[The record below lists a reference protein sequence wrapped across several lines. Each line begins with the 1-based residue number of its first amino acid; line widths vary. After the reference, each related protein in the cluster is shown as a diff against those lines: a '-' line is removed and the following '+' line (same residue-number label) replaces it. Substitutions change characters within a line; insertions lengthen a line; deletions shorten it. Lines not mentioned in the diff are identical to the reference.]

1 MFNVLHVFVGFD
13 AHIDFLTQ
21 FSFAVHIPCNLMF
34 GENCSYVCHCLE
46 DACVATSNSVGCQFG
61 SCSPGYFGFPACQNA
76 CPTGTFG
83 LNCSQNCNCEPQNLC
98 NHINGVCI
106 DGNKC
111 GKGFYGAACTE
122 TLPDVSVIPNNN
134 SVNIRWND
142 PQNPSIQNVFI
153 HATLIG
159 IGDCFSLS
167 PSDYLNYTK
176 TVNIGVKDIQLQLDY
191 WRRYIV
197 TVYGL
202 TSRGISTSPSTTTI
216 MTSFENP
223 SGPPMNLRQLS
234 QSNQSVNVTWDNPLC
249 SQQGGPLEMYL
260 INISTLS
267 SVVTPTTLANSKN
280 MPPIQI
286 SNLTPQIVYTL
297 QVAYKNPVGVGPSSQ
312 LLISLNRSV
321 SNQPTSLSVQYCGM
335 NSCRL
340 TWLPPKEGY
349 EWGTLI
355 EYRVFYWKQVTPNL
369 VNNITVQANVQYC
382 LLSQLESG
390 TIYYAKIS
398 VEMIET
404 LLPFTPVFSKRI
416 FNLLDGSS
424 GVHLYKISNLP
435 ASSRFR
441 IIVDA
446 IGTNNTSIGSS
457 FLNVWTSPAP
467 FQNSRNFTFNP
478 IVPVFNGSLL
488 VNVKFPNFSGYEG
501 GPLNGFYIVVE
512 KSSNANRK
520 RRSVLNQTQLG
531 LSNDAN
537 IVYYSNVSNPSEV
550 IIIGSGQVFDSS
562 NLSIG
567 KIGYS
572 NPLLEPNRTYTI
584 YAIIQSEVD
593 GSSEITR
600 SPPVVFL
607 TGNNSSNISGS
618 SIIPTSTSMK
628 NNQTDSSNTLA
639 VVLGILLAL
648 VLLALIGLII
658 YYICRKKCQSG
669 QYVFRNYSKDLHVSF
684 EKKSYLLPDSYAW
697 WSVPRELGESRY
709 LIIDPQHG
717 PSSTLIGTWSLNEL
731 LKTFSREYSSIPL
744 GVKFSQSIG
753 NLKMNLSKNHSHT
766 SLPYDHNRV
775 KLNRLNDSSQ
785 TDYIN
790 ASFID
795 GYMRRR
801 AYIAA
806 QSPFDMLT
814 IQDFWLMIFQCNI
827 AQIVMLTNSIE
838 DSTLKCCQY
847 WPEMPTRSNTN
858 QPDSKSTIQYFGN
871 IMVEIINRIDY
882 PHFIVRYFIVT
893 ELSSNISQQVIQYQF
908 YSWITPDHVNNIPSY
923 FTNVDNTVE
932 NDRKINLLSNSNSLK
947 NSKDLFCYTST
958 SGTRF
963 NRLNF
968 IEFYYRVKTSSRP
981 EDGPLLVHCSTG
993 LSRTGL
999 YIAFDLL
1006 LQQVTHERVVN
1017 VAKFCSSLC
1026 KARSNIIHSMRQFTL
1041 LYDLLFEVILG
1052 GHCIV
1057 DLDVHSTYKMLCH
1070 KNTKLNRSYLWEQW
1084 SVLHLYTPLFDTNK
1098 ELQVALNSLNLNK
1111 NRYPKIIDL
1120 LPSERWRV
1128 RLHRTTTTKNNNNNN
1143 NAQTSNYIN
1152 AVYLDGATLQDD
1164 IILTQ
1169 TPLKNTVDEFWFMVE
1184 EEQVSCIIDMQPFS
1198 YGVKEAVRYWPLRP
1212 GENISY
1218 PMFDGSSNEE
1228 QNKTDIQSDFSE
1240 TSFQRG
1246 PWLDFA
1252 SGQIQICQLGS
1263 LIPVRI
1269 NPVSPRRNS
1278 NHEIYKRRLLIRQ
1291 RDTTHLKQYSY
1302 QQFSNEKSK
1311 PREVPESRIA
1321 IVRLLEKVRLERGT
1335 GPLIIHCLN
1344 GATRSGLLAVCYL
1357 LAENMTR
1364 DHYVDLFHVIKM
1376 IKIRRK
1382 AILASPDQLRF
1393 VYRFL
1398 IQWIK
1403 YTLAEPLANWTVRR
1417 SGLSMPFSLSE
1428 AVLKQQWEWSQQLV
1442 GHLPSDSRI
1451 GIFSHSQLP
1460 ILGANHLG
1468 SATLNNDQSCRM
1480 SSRSNESQST
1490 HTNEDYDTTEIPILS
1505 TLYHYFNDEILGNPN
1520 LDYHLQTKSIRNSF
1534 NNPYCY

>member
-1 MFNVLHVFVGFD
+1 MCLLGLML
-13 AHIDFLTQ
+13 ISIFLL
-21 FSFAVHIPCNLMF
+21 NLQLLCVYPVISSICVDQPLRF

-46 DACVATSNSVGCQFG
+46 DSCEATSNSVGCKFG

-106 DGNKC
+106 GGNKC
-111 GKGFYGAACTE
+111 GKDFYGAACTKIRTKMIFPPRVYSDCE
-122 TLPDVSVIPNNN
+122 SLHISWPAFNSSYYIGSSNIVKYTVLFRSGSTNLSVYQSVNATSAYENNYDIKFTHNDSLIPFAFSVRADFLVSVVTDEYIVEGVPSPESSPLEIKCPALPYVSVIPNNN

-142 PQNPSIQNVFI
+142 PQNPSIQSVFI

-176 TVNIGVKDIQLQLDY
+176 TVSVGAKDIQLQLDY

-202 TSRGISTSPSTTTI
+202 TSRGVSTSPSTTTI

-223 SGPPMNLRQLS
+223 SGPPLNLRQLS

-249 SQQGGPLEMYL
+249 SQQGGPLEMYV

-267 SVVTPTTLANSKN
+267 SVVMPTILANSKN
-280 MPPIQI
+280 TPPIQI
-286 SNLTPQIVYTL
+286 NNLIPQIVYTL
-297 QVAYKNPVGVGPSSQ
+297 QVAYKNPVGFGPSSQ
-312 LLISLNRSV
+312 LFISLNRSV

-349 EWGTLI
+349 EWGRLI
-355 EYRVFYWKQVTPNL
+355 EYRVFYWEKVTPNL
-369 VNNITVQANVQYC
+369 VSNITVQANVQDC
-382 LLSQLESG
+382 LLSKLESG
-390 TIYYAKIS
+390 VVYYAKVQSVFTYGTASSEIITFNTLTQFNIQLVNRSYSEIMIQWNFNQTASMFTIS
-398 VEMIET
+398 IEMIET

-424 GVHLYKISNLP
+424 GIHLYKISNLP
-435 ASSRFR
+435 ASSRYR

-446 IGTNNTSIGSS
+446 IGTNNTSVGSS

-467 FQNSRNFTFNP
+467 FQNSRNFSFNP

-488 VNVKFPNFSGYEG
+488 VNVKFPTFIGYEG

-512 KSSNANRK
+512 KSSNTNRK

-531 LSNDAN
+531 LSNNAN
-537 IVYYSNVSNPSEV
+537 IVYYSNVSNPSEI
-550 IIIGSGQVFDSS
+550 IIIGSGQVFDVS

-567 KIGYS
+567 KIGFS

-593 GSSEITR
+593 GSSEIVR

-607 TGNNSSNISGS
+607 TGSNSSNINGS
-618 SIIPTSTSMK
+618 SIIPTSTSIK
-628 NNQTDSSNTLA
+628 NNQTDSNNALA
-639 VVLGILLAL
+639 IVLGILLAL
-648 VLLALIGLII
+648 VLLALIGFII
-658 YYICRKKCQSG
+658 YYICRKKRQSG
-669 QYVFRNYSKDLHVSF
+669 QYVFRNYSKDLNVSF
-684 EKKSYLLPDSYAW
+684 EKKPCLLPDSYAW
-697 WSVPRELGESRY
+697 WSVPRELGEPRY
-709 LIIDPQHG
+709 LIIDPEYG
-717 PSSTLIGTWSLNEL
+717 PSSTLVGTWSLNEL

-775 KLNRLNDSSQ
+775 KLKRLNDSSE

-814 IQDFWLMIFQCNI
+814 IQDFWIMIFQCNI
-827 AQIVMLTNSIE
+827 AQIVMLTNFIE

-858 QPDSKSTIQYFGN
+858 QLDSKSISQYFGN

-882 PHFIVRYFIVT
+882 PHFTVRYFIVT
-893 ELSSNISQQVIQYQF
+893 ELSSNISQRVIHYQF
-908 YSWITPDHVNNIPSY
+908 YSWITPDYVHNISPC
-923 FTNVDNTVE
+923 FKNIDNTVE
-932 NDRKINLLSNSNSLK
+932 NDCKMNENSLK
-947 NSKDLFCYTST
+947 NSQDLFCHTST
-958 SGTRF
+958 YGTIF

-968 IEFYYRVKTSSRP
+968 IEFYYRVKTASCP

-1057 DLDVHSTYKMLCH
+1057 DLDVYSTYKMLCH
-1070 KNTKLNRSYLWEQW
+1070 KNTKINRSYLWEQW

-1098 ELQVALNSLNLNK
+1098 ELQVALNSLNLYK
-1111 NRYPKIIDL
+1111 NRYPKMIDL

-1128 RLHRTTTTKNNNNNN
+1128 RLHRTTTTTTTTTTNNNNNL
-1143 NAQTSNYIN
+1143 QTSNYIN
-1152 AVYLDGATLQDD
+1152 ALYLDGASLLDD

-1169 TPLKNTVDEFWFMVE
+1169 TPLKNTIDEFWFMVE

-1198 YGVKEAVRYWPLRP
+1198 YGVEEAVRYWPLRP

-1218 PMFDGSSNEE
+1218 PMFDGSFNE
-1228 QNKTDIQSDFSE
+1228 DIQSDYSK
-1240 TSFQRG
+1240 THG

-1252 SGQIQICQLGS
+1252 GGRIQICQLGS
-1263 LIPVRI
+1263 LTPVCI
-1269 NPVSPRRNS
+1269 NPVSPKRNS

-1291 RDTTHLKQYSY
+1291 REASHLKQYDY
-1302 QQFSNEKSK
+1302 QQFTNEKSK
-1311 PREVPESRIA
+1311 PREVS
-1321 IVRLLEKVRLERGT
+1321 VFHFT
-1335 GPLIIHCLN
+1335 GGWNAKMDVSNFIIIIIIEIIIIFVPRE
-1344 GATRSGLLAVCYL
+1344 GAQA
-1357 LAENMTR
+1357 AH
-1364 DHYVDLFHVIKM
+1364 HYYND
-1376 IKIRRK
+1376 
-1382 AILASPDQLRF
+1382 
-1393 VYRFL
+1393 
-1398 IQWIK
+1398 
-1403 YTLAEPLANWTVRR
+1403 TL
-1417 SGLSMPFSLSE
+1417 
-1428 AVLKQQWEWSQQLV
+1428 
-1442 GHLPSDSRI
+1442 
-1451 GIFSHSQLP
+1451 
-1460 ILGANHLG
+1460 
-1468 SATLNNDQSCRM
+1468 
-1480 SSRSNESQST
+1480 
-1490 HTNEDYDTTEIPILS
+1490 
-1505 TLYHYFNDEILGNPN
+1505 
-1520 LDYHLQTKSIRNSF
+1520 
-1534 NNPYCY
+1534 